1 MLDSGDQNT
10 HGSFPAISNLKP
22 MGKRFSKKE
31 IKEICERE
39 RRKGKIIVF
48 TNGCFDILHPG
59 HIRLFKFAKS
69 KGDILVVGINTDSSV
84 RKNKGEG
91 RPIFPLKERIEVL
104 SSISFIDYIVPFKSL
119 TPLSLIKAVKPKY
132 IVKGG
137 DYKPEE
143 VVGKKEVEKLGGGVI
158 IFPYV
163 GNYSTTEIIERIKK

>member
-1 MLDSGDQNT
+1 
-10 HGSFPAISNLKP
+10 
-22 MGKRFSKKE
+22 MGKRVSKKK
-31 IKEICERE
+31 IKEICEKE
-39 RRKGKIIVF
+39 KEKIVVF

-104 SSISFIDYIVPFKSL
+104 SAVSYIDYIVPFASL
-119 TPLSLIKAVKPKY
+119 TPLSLIKAIKPKY

-137 DYKPEE
+137 DYTPEN
-143 VVGKKEVEKLGGGVI
+143 VVGKKEVEKWGGDVL
-158 IFPYV
+158 IFPYIE
-163 GNYSTTEIIERIKK
+163 NYSTSEIIKKIKRGISNRD